1 VKVGDRVGTLA
12 RWRSPAPPWVEWLIV
27 RPPDELPHFK
37 PHLPDFVVK
46 VFDGSRCGSSND
58 LFREFA
64 REFSFPSYFGE
75 NWDALDDFLT
85 DDYFV
90 PTDGCLILFEKAKLL
105 LSSSE
110 REFLIFQSAMR
121 NCGEAWATPDLRSQ
135 VLDDDGSPVDPQR
148 IIPFH
153 VVLVSSEH
161 TDPPSRNWIHPV
173 FEWNPE
179 EIRPESSGA
188 V

>member
-1 VKVGDRVGTLA
+1 MGNRVGTLS
-12 RWRSPAPPWVEWLIV
+12 RWRSPVAPWVEWLIV
-27 RPPDELPHFK
+27 WPPDELPGLG

-46 VFDGSRCGSSND
+46 VFDGSRCRSSRD

-64 REFSFPSYFGE
+64 REFSFPGYFGE

-90 PTDGCLILFEKAKLL
+90 PGDGCLILFENAKLL

-110 REFLIFQSAMR
+110 KEFSIFQSAMSG
-121 NCGEAWATPDLRSQ
+121 CGEAWANPDLRSQ
-135 VLDDDGSPVDPQR
+135 VLDDEGSPIDPPR

-153 VVLVSSEH
+153 VVLVSSES
-161 TDPPSRNWIHPV
+161 TDPASRNWIHPV

-179 EIRPESSGA
+179 DIRPESSGA
-188 V
+188 M